1 MSDIPETHPRR
12 ASLLSRQKLVDAQA
26 KGMLANSALIAHG
39 RGEAFDYLLGEKTT
53 SGARNAAQEVLARMS
68 NAKNPVI
75 SVNGNTVA
83 LAIEQ
88 LLLLADQIGCPIEV
102 NIYYR
107 TPERMNALLNHIE
120 EVRSHLGID
129 VLILGSNPDGE
140 IPNLDGPRAKCCSAG
155 ILNADAILVPLE
167 DGDRCEAL
175 INMGKE
181 VFVVDL
187 NPLSRTARMATICIV
202 DEISRAVSVMLEMD
216 CSAVKVNPD
225 FDATSSRDAVLD
237 EMLDALKRNQTEA

>member
-53 SGARNAAQEVLARMS
+53 VGARAAAQEVLARMS

-88 LLLLADQIGCPIEV
+88 LLLLV
-102 NIYYR
+102 
-107 TPERMNALLNHIE
+107 PEF
-120 EVRSHLGID
+120 
-129 VLILGSNPDGE
+129 
-140 IPNLDGPRAKCCSAG
+140 
-155 ILNADAILVPLE
+155 LE
-167 DGDRCEAL
+167 R
-175 INMGKE
+175 
-181 VFVVDL
+181 
-187 NPLSRTARMATICIV
+187 
-202 DEISRAVSVMLEMD
+202 VS
-216 CSAVKVNPD
+216 
-225 FDATSSRDAVLD
+225 
-237 EMLDALKRNQTEA
+237 